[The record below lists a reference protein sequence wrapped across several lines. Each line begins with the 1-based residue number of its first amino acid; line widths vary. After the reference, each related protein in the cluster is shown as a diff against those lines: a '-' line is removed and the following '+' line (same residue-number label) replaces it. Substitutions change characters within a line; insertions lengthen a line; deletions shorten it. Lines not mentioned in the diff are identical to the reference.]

1 MCVSV
6 SKIHIERVPSQNFVH
21 SDQLLPA
28 TSQMLPEECKQNTVL
43 RILAFRSRIT
53 VALRALEPYFGN
65 TMDSFSVTTLAA
77 LYRQKKL
84 SPVEV
89 VETCLRRIER
99 LNPTLNAFITVTAE
113 TARQEA
119 KRAEAELFRG
129 QDRGLMHGIPVALK
143 DLVDTAGIR
152 TTCGSRIRT
161 AHLPAV
167 DAEIVHCLEAAGAVS
182 LGKTN
187 LLEFAYGVVHPDFG
201 PTLNPWD
208 GARTAGGSSG
218 GSAAAVAA
226 GLCCA
231 AVGTDTGGSIRI
243 PASYCGVV
251 GFKPSYGLVD
261 DKGVFPLSRSL
272 DHVGLI
278 ARTCR
283 DAAALLGA
291 LTGRVFPVE
300 TALDGLCFGID
311 PGYLEKT
318 EVEGAVLEVF
328 RGACEVF
335 RAAGVKI
342 VEVDLGLEGANAAL
356 LDILLP
362 EASLIH
368 EDFLAEYREDY
379 APGTRAQLEQGLTV
393 PATVYLKAQRFQRAL
408 QRRFTEHFQIAA
420 VLTPTVPWV
429 APAEDPSVT
438 GDEGAAEMHFTGPFN
453 LLGLPALS
461 VPCGLENGLPIGLQ
475 IITAQQTDGRAL
487 GIGAAF
493 ERLQP
498 FPLIGVNENL
508 NS

>member
-1 MCVSV
+1 M
-6 SKIHIERVPSQNFVH
+6 N
-21 SDQLLPA
+21 
-28 TSQMLPEECKQNTVL
+28 
-43 RILAFRSRIT
+43 
-53 VALRALEPYFGN
+53 
-65 TMDSFSVTTLAA
+65 SFSVQTLAA

-89 VETCLRRIER
+89 VEAYLKRIEQ
-99 LNPTLNAFITVTAE
+99 LNPTLNAFVTVTAE
-113 TARQEA
+113 TARAEA
-119 KRAEAELFRG
+119 KRTEAELIGG

-143 DLVDTAGIR
+143 DLIETAGVR
-152 TTCGSRIRT
+152 TTYGSRVRT
-161 AHLPAV
+161 SQVSTA
-167 DAEIVHCLEAAGAVS
+167 DAEIVRRLKAVGAII

-201 PTLNPWD
+201 PTLNPWNH
-208 GARTAGGSSG
+208 ARTAGGSSG

-261 DKGVFPLSRSL
+261 AKGVFPLSWSL
-272 DHVGLI
+272 DHVGPL

-291 LTGRVFPVE
+291 LTGQTLPSNE
-300 TALDGLCFGID
+300 TLAGLRFGVD
-311 PGYLEKT
+311 PGYLERT
-318 EVEGAVLEVF
+318 EVQPAVLNAFNET
-328 RGACEVF
+328 CDVF

-342 VEVDLGLEGANAAL
+342 VEMDLGLGEANAAL

-368 EDFLAEYREDY
+368 EPTLHRKLDY
-379 APGTRAQLEQGLTV
+379 APDTFAQLEQGFAIS
-393 PATVYLKAQRFQRAL
+393 ATTYLRAQKFQKTL
-408 QRRFTEHFQIAA
+408 QRRFTEHFSTVDAL
-420 VLTPTVPWV
+420 LTPTVPWG

-438 GDEGAAEMHFTGPFN
+438 GDEGEAEMHFTGPFN

-461 VPCGLENGLPIGLQ
+461 VPCGLKDGLPLGLQ
-475 IITAQQTDGRAL
+475 IITAPQTDAQTFS
-487 GIGAAF
+487 IGVAF
-493 ERLQP
+493 ERLHP
-498 FPLIGVNENL
+498 FAPLDVDENF